1 MIEIR
6 RKECADKTLELIEGE
21 VPLLEYPALNNI
33 EGISHCFSTRFG
45 GVSEDIFTSMNLS
58 FVRGDDE
65 NKVMENFKRLA
76 SAKGWNIEDMV
87 FSDQTH
93 TTNVRVMSSDDRGK
107 GILRARDYADVD
119 GMVTNEP
126 GLILSTFYADCA
138 PLYFVDPVHKA
149 IGLSHSGWK
158 GTVGRI
164 GRVTIETM
172 SREYG
177 TNPEDLVCAIG
188 PSICQDC
195 YEISYDVAARFM
207 DEFPDNIDEI
217 LYEKAPV
224 LGERKFQLNLWRACE
239 VVLMDAGV
247 KPDNIHTTDICTCCN
262 PELLFSHRAS
272 HGKRG
277 NLGAFLCINN

>member
-33 EGISHCFSTRFG
+33 EGISHCFSTRLG

-126 GLILSTFYADCA
+126 GLILSTFYADCV

-188 PSICQDC
+188 PSICQGC

>member
-33 EGISHCFSTRFG
+33 EGISHCFSTRLG

-107 GILRARDYADVD
+107 GIIRARDYADVD

-126 GLILSTFYADCA
+126 GLILSTFYADCV

-177 TNPEDLVCAIG
+177 TNPDDLICAIG
-188 PSICQDC
+188 PSICQGC

-207 DEFPDNIDEI
+207 YEFPDNIDEI
-217 LYEKAPV
+217 LYEKEPV

-247 KPDNIHTTDICTCCN
+247 KPDNIYTTDICTCCN

>member
-21 VPLLEYPALNNI
+21 VPLLEYPALNSI
-33 EGISHCFSTRFG
+33 EGISHCFSTRLG

-107 GILRARDYADVD
+107 GILRARDYTDVD

-126 GLILSTFYADCA
+126 GLILSTFYADCV

-188 PSICQDC
+188 PSLCQDC

>member
-33 EGISHCFSTRFG
+33 EGISHCFSTRLG

-126 GLILSTFYADCA
+126 GLILSTFYADCV

-188 PSICQDC
+188 PSICQGC

-217 LYEKAPV
+217 LYEKEPI

>member
-33 EGISHCFSTRFG
+33 EGISHCFSTRLG

-126 GLILSTFYADCA
+126 GLILSTFYADCV

-177 TNPEDLVCAIG
+177 TNPDDLICAIG
-188 PSICQDC
+188 PSICQGC

-217 LYEKAPV
+217 LYEKEPI

>member
-1 MIEIR
+1 
-6 RKECADKTLELIEGE
+6 
-21 VPLLEYPALNNI
+21 
-33 EGISHCFSTRFG
+33 
-45 GVSEDIFTSMNLS
+45 
-58 FVRGDDE
+58 
-65 NKVMENFKRLA
+65 
-76 SAKGWNIEDMV
+76 
-87 FSDQTH
+87 
-93 TTNVRVMSSDDRGK
+93 MSSDDRGK
-107 GILRARDYADVD
+107 GILRARDYTDVD

-126 GLILSTFYADCA
+126 GLILSTFYADCV

-177 TNPEDLVCAIG
+177 TNPEDLICAIG
-188 PSICQDC
+188 PSICQGC

-217 LYEKAPV
+217 LYEKEPV

>member
-33 EGISHCFSTRFG
+33 EGISHCFSTRLG

-126 GLILSTFYADCA
+126 GLILSTFYADCV

-177 TNPEDLVCAIG
+177 TNPDDLICAIG
-188 PSICQDC
+188 PSICQGC

>member
-33 EGISHCFSTRFG
+33 EGISHCFSTRLG

-107 GILRARDYADVD
+107 GILRARDYTDVD

-126 GLILSTFYADCA
+126 GLILSTFYADCV

>member
-6 RKECADKTLELIEGE
+6 RKECADKTLELIEGD

-33 EGISHCFSTRFG
+33 EGISHCFSTRLG

-93 TTNVRVMSSDDRGK
+93 TTNVRVMLSDDRGK
-107 GILRARDYADVD
+107 GILRARDYTDVD

-126 GLILSTFYADCA
+126 GLILSTFYADCV